1 MRQGVADVL
10 DRVRLDVKLE
20 SEERLKRGRRV
31 ADASSDARPDL
42 ALEDVGQRGLEPGP
56 ASRGA
61 ALVLGSD
68 LLPGEVVVVLAKAVV
83 AAVVVD
89 GRTVLVV
96 VLSGAEQ
103 LQHGDHLVVETVQQE
118 GQKLLGIFLAAFDHL
133 RQKKKLCFKLSIE

>member
-31 ADASSDARPDL
+31 ADASGDARPDL

-68 LLPGEVVVVLAKAVV
+68 LLPGEVVVVLAKAVA

-89 GRTVLVV
+89 G
-96 VLSGAEQ
+96 
-103 LQHGDHLVVETVQQE
+103 
-118 GQKLLGIFLAAFDHL
+118 
-133 RQKKKLCFKLSIE
+133 